1 MKPPHK
7 AKTKARTHFV
17 PRTVYRRAFAGV
29 VPLCV
34 AACSSSTTSSG
45 DGGTMNGAVGCS
57 AFGCLGVANFGFD
70 SGFDG
75 VASQAFDGGD
85 AADAAHPDAGSDA
98 PVFTVACLG
107 FCVGGADG
115 ASDAHE
121 GGGDG
126 GERG

>member
-7 AKTKARTHFV
+7 AKAKTKTHFV
-17 PRTVYRRAFAGV
+17 PRTVYRKAFAGV

-57 AFGCLGVANFGFD
+57 AFGCLGVANIGFD

-75 VASQAFDGGD
+75 VAAQAFDGGD
-85 AADAAHPDAGSDA
+85 AADAAHPDA
-98 PVFTVACLG
+98 PVLTVACLG
-107 FCVGGADG
+107 FCLGGADG

-126 GERG
+126 GEGEGG